1 MSELELAKGKLLN
14 RIQRL
19 KIERADKKKQTL
31 SAAVVA
37 ETYCDFPLIVEKLKG
52 QGKLHDL
59 NEILGNYIE
68 AIDVH
73 QEDDDPSSGQMKI
86 MLFETELPGWNPTVS
101 SAESSAHEK
110 TLRKPVLTTG
120 FSERVERLP
129 R

>member
-19 KIERADKKKQTL
+19 KIERADKRKQTL

-37 ETYCDFPLIVEKLKG
+37 ETYCDFSLIVEKLKG

-59 NEILGNYIE
+59 KEILRNYIE

-73 QEDDDPSSGQMKI
+73 QEDDDPSSGH
-86 MLFETELPGWNPTVS
+86 MLSLI
-101 SAESSAHEK
+101 HI
-110 TLRKPVLTTG
+110 
-120 FSERVERLP
+120 
-129 R
+129 